1 MAKVFEAKN
10 IRNVV
15 VLGHQS
21 SGKTSLTEGLAF
33 VSGGIGVKGEVEKK
47 NTLSD
52 YTAEEQRRGSST
64 QAAVVP
70 VVYRDH
76 KDGYNLLYIIQ
87 F

>member
-33 VSGGIGVKGEVEKK
+33 VSGAIPTKGEVEKK
-47 NTLSD
+47 NTLSE
-52 YTAEEQRRGSST
+52 YTAEE
-64 QAAVVP
+64 
-70 VVYRDH
+70 
-76 KDGYNLLYIIQ
+76 
-87 F
+87 

>member
-33 VSGGIGVKGEVEKK
+33 VSGGIGVRVRKINLTIVA
-47 NTLSD
+47 SD
-52 YTAEEQRRGSST
+52 NILCSG
-64 QAAVVP
+64 
-70 VVYRDH
+70 
-76 KDGYNLLYIIQ
+76 
-87 F
+87 